1 MGMAP
6 VTTVTINTSIPGHRL
21 LRYESRIVTGGPGPF
36 EANGSRP
43 DTTVSDLT
51 VSQRVFGDAGGSRG
65 VSITGTT
72 IFWGGD
78 GHNHWHITDME
89 SGTLTR
95 LGNGN
100 AVGTLA
106 KHGFLIHDGFLYNG
120 SLPGS
125 LRSRDE
131 LPVGRHHR
139 PAEREVPARSGSEYL
154 GMVPRERHHEQH
166 RMGGPQDQEGQ
177 GEPVVARWGV

>member
-106 KHGFLIHDGFLYNG
+106 KHGFLIHDEFLYNG
-120 SLPGS
+120 WFLESDTTNNTAWAV
-125 LRSRDE
+125 LRIRK
-131 LPVGRHHR
+131 GR
-139 PAEREVPARSGSEYL
+139 VNLLS
-154 GMVPRERHHEQH
+154 Q
-166 RMGGPQDQEGQ
+166 GG
-177 GEPVVARWGV
+177 GV